1 MKILALLPVLAAT
14 GAHGRLA
21 SPTANVVPDRRLQ
34 FGEAAGCLT
43 SGGDLTSCCPA
54 GGDDPICSLL
64 TCANLQKFS
73 SQDGLNVNV
82 GCTCEDLSG
91 FCDSNLPGMFEAFAP
106 GLTAICAGVSDCCTK
121 KNQSDND
128 SFAKCT
134 GDYLT
139 KNEIKV
145 PDLGG
150 VIGNLLPGVELPT
163 ETLVAPP
170 VACTMEYMPVCGA
183 DGLTYSNTCMAEKA
197 AGVDVACTIDMPS
210 AGMAD
215 GDKCSCE
222 KEADAAMDKE
232 DGDDMMIACPMIY
245 KPVCGSDNKVYSNDC
260 TAGAAGA
267 TADCELDMSGEPLS
281 GDDCK
286 CPLGAD
292 YCTYSFDY
300 DCYPEVGKPACCL
313 DDAIKCPAEK
323 PPCVSDAVVS
333 GELGIGPEV
342 TPLGADYCTYGF
354 DYECYPKVDGVGG
367 KPACCF
373 DDTIE
378 CPAEKPPCV
387 SEKPVVSGE
396 PVTEPESSSS
406 SSSESVTE
414 PESSSSSSS
423 ESAPVACTRE
433 YEPVCGEDD
442 KVYGNTCLAEKAAG
456 VAVQCDI
463 DVKTAPADMADGDP
477 CSCGS
482 DETGEAVESASATGT
497 DEETPDEETPDPA
510 EAPAPTETPDP
521 AEAPAP
527 APTDIEE
534 PEAPSSGAFIGRR
547 IAMLAAWGGLAVAGL
562 LVL

>member
-150 VIGNLLPGVELPT
+150 VIGNLLPGVELTT

-323 PPCVSDAVVS
+323 PPCVS
-333 GELGIGPEV
+333 
-342 TPLGADYCTYGF
+342 
-354 DYECYPKVDGVGG
+354 
-367 KPACCF
+367 
-373 DDTIE
+373 
-378 CPAEKPPCV
+378 
-387 SEKPVVSGE
+387 EKPVVSGE

-406 SSSESVTE
+406 SSSESVT
-414 PESSSSSSS
+414 
-423 ESAPVACTRE
+423 VACTRE